1 MNNRRILLVDDMPS
15 IHEDFRK
22 ILDPASDFGDLDSAA
37 AALFDTDAKP
47 RRENFELDSA
57 YQGRE
62 ALALV
67 EASVAAGCPYAMAFV
82 DMRMPPGWDGVET
95 IEHLWRV
102 DANLQVVICTAYTDH
117 PWEEV
122 LARLDVQDRLL
133 VVKKPF
139 DMIEVSQLAE
149 TFCAKWQLARA
160 AESRIDDLEEA
171 VRERT
176 RALESALRA
185 AEAASEA
192 KSEFLANMSHEI
204 RTPMNAVLGLTHLV
218 LRTELTPRQRDYIAK
233 VQGSGQQLLG
243 LINDIFDCSSLDAG
257 KLELVH
263 RDFRL
268 SKIVEGTMSLLEEGS
283 RGKDVQLT
291 LDVAPGVPDH
301 LVGDPVR
308 VAQVL
313 ANYARNAAKF
323 TATGQIALGVTATE
337 TTAQDALLHFRM
349 TDTGVGVAKDQAG
362 RLFQAFT
369 QADGSSTRRFGGA
382 GLGLVLC
389 KRLADLMDGKVG
401 FESEPGSGSTFWFS
415 VRLGTGQPASAN
427 THTGAARN
435 PTTAGLADARG

>member
-22 ILDPASDFGDLDSAA
+22 ILDPAPDFADLDSAA
-37 AALFDTDAKP
+37 AALFDTDEKP

-67 EASVAAGCPYAMAFV
+67 EASVKAGRPYAMAFV

-122 LARLDVQDRLL
+122 LARLDVRDRLL

-149 TFCAKWQLARA
+149 TFCAKWQLTRF
-160 AESRIDDLEEA
+160 AESRIDELEEA

-192 KSEFLANMSHEI
+192 KSEFLANMSHEV

-233 VQGSGQQLLG
+233 VQTSGQQLLG

-263 RDFRL
+263 SEFQL
-268 SKIVEGTMSLLEEGS
+268 STMVGSTMSLIEEGI
-283 RGKDVQLT
+283 RGKDVQLM

-308 VAQVL
+308 VTKVL
-313 ANYARNAAKF
+313 ANYAKNAAKF
-323 TATGQIALGVTATE
+323 TASGAIVLSVTASEMTE
-337 TTAQDALLHFRM
+337 HDAVLHFRM
-349 TDTGVGVAKDQAG
+349 TDTGVGVTKDQAG
-362 RLFQAFT
+362 RLFQSFT
-369 QADGSSTRRFGGA
+369 QADGSSTRKFGGA
-382 GLGLVLC
+382 GLGLALN
-389 KRLADLMDGKVG
+389 KRLADLMGGEVG
-401 FESEPGSGSTFWFS
+401 VESEPGSGSTFWFS
-415 VRLGTGQPASAN
+415 VRLGIGQASSAN
-427 THTGAARN
+427 THTGAARY
-435 PTTAGLADARG
+435 PTTAGLAGARG